1 MTFDHKTSKSSFS
14 RCAAVAGSALLSF
27 AFLAG
32 CTSANQKAIDQA
44 KAQAASTNIPQQV
57 QYVNSSGETV
67 TTTVQPPPTP
77 GAAEQISTT
86 VTPPPAGAPKPAA
99 TQPMVS
105 AVAAP
110 PPADMLSANGNA
122 PAQGD
127 NLNNAVASYPVNGG
141 TSTQPAP
148 QGAPQPAANYAPQNV
163 SVPSGTEL
171 AIRINQT
178 INVKHA
184 FAGERFTGEVAEP
197 ISRGGTV
204 IVPRG
209 TPVAGRIDEAHRRGH
224 FKGASVLELRLT
236 TMTLNGNTYSLD
248 TREHVNAKRGKGRRT
263 AGFIGGM
270 TGVGMLIGGVAT
282 GGVGLAIGG
291 AAGAGAGTLLAGTTG
306 NRDIVLPAESVV
318 HFRLADDLVV
328 QY

>member
-1 MTFDHKTSKSSFS
+1 
-14 RCAAVAGSALLSF
+14 
-27 AFLAG
+27 
-32 CTSANQKAIDQA
+32 
-44 KAQAASTNIPQQV
+44 
-57 QYVNSSGETV
+57 V

-77 GAAEQISTT
+77 GAAEQVSTT
-86 VTPPPAGAPKPAA
+86 VTPPPVGAPKPVS

-110 PPADMLSANGNA
+110 PPADMLSSNGSA
-122 PAQGD
+122 PATGD
-127 NLNNAVASYPVNGG
+127 NLNNAVATYPVNGG
-141 TSTQPAP
+141 TSTQPA
-148 QGAPQPAANYAPQNV
+148 QGAPQPAGNYAPQNV
-163 SVPSGTEL
+163 SVPSGTEM

-184 FAGERFTGEVAEP
+184 HAGERFTGEVAEP
-197 ISRGGTV
+197 ILRGGTV

-209 TPVAGRIDEAHRRGH
+209 TQVAGRIDAAHRRGH

-291 AAGAGAGTLLAGTTG
+291 AAGAGAGTLIAGTTG